1 MRQSGPV
8 TQREFTFPPEVT
20 LVSVTD
26 PKGRIT
32 YCNDAFV
39 AVSGYGREELLGQPH
54 NLVRHPDMPEEAFRD
69 LWATIELGLPW
80 TGMVKNRRKDGD
92 HYWVEANVT
101 PLRAGER
108 TMGYVS
114 VRTSPSRSQ
123 VQQAETLYAQMRDEV
138 RRGALR
144 TVLSAGQISLRDPVS
159 RARSFLRGWGHR
171 IGSVGATAG
180 VGAVLTGWSAP
191 WGPLVWLPVAA
202 ATLAATAWAKHVSV
216 EKRLERVTRH
226 ALQVAAGDLCAEPL
240 EVSRGPWMN
249 LERSLNQ
256 VAVNLRTVVLDCR
269 NAIEGLRTAV
279 QEIAAGNQDL
289 SSRTESQASSLEQTA
304 ATMDQI
310 NGTVQQSAGSAQQG
324 ASMSAE
330 AASLAAETNASV
342 RDAAQAM
349 VQIQSASD
357 RIADFIQVI
366 EGVAFQTNILA
377 LNAAVEAARA
387 GDSGRGFAVVAAEVR
402 ALAQRTTEAA
412 KEVRKLITDA
422 SERVR
427 TGNAHT
433 QTAQSQ
439 MDAAVAS
446 VARVS
451 QVLQEISHA
460 TAEQQSGIAQINEAV
475 THIDGITQQNAAMVE
490 ELASAAMSVSSQVE
504 AVADTMSLFRL
515 KASDRSIAE
524 VDAVELRRQA
534 RSA

>member
-1 MRQSGPV
+1 MRQTGPV
-8 TQREFTFPPEVT
+8 TQREFAFPPEVT

-39 AVSGYGREELLGQPH
+39 TLSGYERDELLGQAH

-69 LWATIELGLPW
+69 LWATIDQGLPW

-101 PLRAGER
+101 PLRAGDR
-108 TMGYVS
+108 TVGYVS
-114 VRTSPSRSQ
+114 VRTSPSRAQ
-123 VQQAETLYAQMRDEV
+123 VQQADALYAQMRDEQ
-138 RRGALR
+138 RSGALR
-144 TVLSAGQISLRDPVS
+144 TVLSAGMVS
-159 RARSFLRGWGHR
+159 RRDLRHRVAGTVRRWGHR

-180 VGAVLTGWSAP
+180 LGATLTGLAAA
-191 WGPLVWLPVAA
+191 WGPVVWVPVAL
-202 ATLAATAWAKHVSV
+202 ATVAMTAWAKHVSV

-240 EVSRGPWMN
+240 AVSRGPWMN

-304 ATMDQI
+304 ATMDEI
-310 NGTVQQSAGSAQQG
+310 NGTVRQSAGSAHQG
-324 ASMSAE
+324 AKLSEDAARLAE
-330 AASLAAETNASV
+330 QTNASV

-422 SERVR
+422 SERVHA
-427 TGNAHT
+427 GNEHT
-433 QTAQSQ
+433 QTARSQ

-446 VARVS
+446 VGRVS
-451 QVLQEISHA
+451 QVLHEISHA
-460 TAEQQSGIAQINEAV
+460 TDEQQTGIAQINEAI

-504 AVADTMSLFRL
+504 GVADTMSLFRL

-524 VDAVELRRQA
+524 IDAVALRRQA
-534 RSA
+534 RNG